1 MAGVK
6 HLFLDDVEIEEIDN
20 LARKLHQPEKFERN
34 AVLRPEYRW
43 ENQMLRVFGAV
54 TWDAEQQLFKLIYL
68 GTASAPVSSAGSG
81 AAFKLDASGEKGTMQ
96 HFSCYATSE
105 DGVNWEKP
113 FLGLYDYEELNWNG
127 TKIGTENNILPSIDG
142 ALRGPLYHAVEPDP
156 KRRFK
161 GLCYRAGGLY
171 TYISPDAVHWEELD
185 LPPQPSRDV
194 SELYLDEVENLF
206 ISTVKHRG
214 PYGRSFFLSTSE
226 DFQNWSEQELIF
238 HADQTDQENGTER
251 LQRFFDDPDYLAPV
265 YNRPEEWRTDVYH
278 FPLFRYEDLF
288 IGMPVMHHWAGKH
301 PPLYQNVDSRKSV
314 ELAVSRD
321 KRAWERVAGRAP
333 FLELSPVGSGR
344 YDTGQI
350 GATNGVVRRNDELWF
365 YYGASKRR
373 SYSIAEEINFG
384 YLDAN
389 AFSMAKLRLDGFVSL
404 RGGIEWGSVLTK
416 PLEVT
421 GRELRANVDSWRG
434 RVKAELLD
442 AESGRPI
449 PGFTSEESIP
459 AVIDSIHEPLGWTN
473 RADVSE
479 LAGKTVRI
487 RFSIWQGELYA
498 YWFEGQPTS

>member
-171 TYISPDAVHWEELD
+171 TYVSSDAVHWEELD

-459 AVIDSIHEPLGWTN
+459 AVIDSIHEPLRWTN